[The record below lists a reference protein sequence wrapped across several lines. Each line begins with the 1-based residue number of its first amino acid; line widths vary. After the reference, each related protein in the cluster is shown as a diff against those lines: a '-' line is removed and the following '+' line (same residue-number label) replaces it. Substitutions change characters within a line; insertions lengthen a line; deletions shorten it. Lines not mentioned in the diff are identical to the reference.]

1 MQRPVRDQEVRSGH
15 VAVHPHRPSLPGA
28 SQGGI
33 PHIGGRAGVDVI
45 CPQAEAERELYRA
58 DSRGPEEIYSGGFE
72 PWGDNMDLQAH
83 VTGDSQDSG
92 FVSTSMTREAADNWA
107 QQNGFEYVYKLR
119 GWGVDVNDTLDL
131 SPESPFYKEQ
141 EMAIPSSVPG
151 SDIMGSWGPD
161 GWTDNSYYGR

>member
-1 MQRPVRDQEVRSGH
+1 M
-15 VAVHPHRPSLPGA
+15 
-28 SQGGI
+28 
-33 PHIGGRAGVDVI
+33 
-45 CPQAEAERELYRA
+45 
-58 DSRGPEEIYSGGFE
+58 
-72 PWGDNMDLQAH
+72 
-83 VTGDSQDSG
+83 TGDSQDSG